1 MSTCPIHKPIRVLV
15 VEDSPSQRELLVGL
29 LSMAEGFDVAGIAS
43 NGQEAIDATLRLRPD
58 VIAMDIHLPILD
70 GYDATRQIMQR
81 CPTPIVR
88 VSSSS
93 DDASRRSIQAIAVG
107 ALAVV
112 RKPTSAALTDHR
124 DDRNAFLTTL
134 RLMAGVRVVT
144 RFPSRPALPLQ
155 EEGQPV
161 RSTIQSC
168 VENECAGSP
177 AASAA
182 PQVLAIAASTGGP
195 AAVQTLLR
203 GLGAH
208 FSLPILIVQHIARG
222 FVPALVSWL
231 DTTVPQTVTI
241 ARLGERL
248 RPGYVYLAPDDHHLM
263 VRDRAVIALR
273 PGAVAD
279 RYCPSADVLFE
290 TVAHVYGARAIGV
303 VLTGM
308 GDDGTQGMRALLAM
322 GGQTLAQDEASCIVY
337 GMPRAAV
344 AAGSITTIAPLTA
357 LAGIIMQSVMGAHFG
372 EAA

>member
-1 MSTCPIHKPIRVLV
+1 
-15 VEDSPSQRELLVGL
+15 
-29 LSMAEGFDVAGIAS
+29 
-43 NGQEAIDATLRLRPD
+43 
-58 VIAMDIHLPILD
+58 MDIHLPILD

-81 CPTPIVR
+81 CPTPTVM
-88 VSSSS
+88 VSSSN

-112 RKPTSAALTDHR
+112 RKPASVALADHR

-144 RFPSRPALPLQ
+144 RHPARPTLSLQ
-155 EEGQPV
+155 EEEQPMM
-161 RSTIQSC
+161 SA
-168 VENECAGSP
+168 AGSAAGNARVGTP

-203 GLGAH
+203 GLGVH
-208 FSLPILIVQHIARG
+208 FSLPILVVQHIARG

-241 ARLGERL
+241 AHPGERL
-248 RPGYVYLAPDDHHLM
+248 RPGCVYLAPNDHHLM
-263 VRDRAVIALR
+263 VQDRAVIALR
-273 PGAVAD
+273 PGAPAD

-290 TVAHVYGARAIGV
+290 TVAYVYGAQAIGV

-308 GDDGTQGMRALLAM
+308 GDDGTQGLRALRAT
-322 GGQTLAQDEASCIVY
+322 GGQTLAQDEASCVVY

-357 LAGIIMQSVMGAHFG
+357 LAGVIMQSVMGAYSE

>member
-1 MSTCPIHKPIRVLV
+1 MSTRPIHKPIRVLV
-15 VEDSPSQRELLVGL
+15 VEDSRSQRELLVGL
-29 LSMAEGFDVAGIAS
+29 LSMVEGFEIAGTAS

-81 CPTPIVR
+81 CPTPIVM

-93 DDASRRSIQAIAVG
+93 DNASGRSIQAIAVG

-112 RKPTSAALTDHR
+112 RKPTSAALTDHQ

-144 RFPSRPALPLQ
+144 RYPSRATLPLQ
-155 EEGQPV
+155 EEGQPMMSV
-161 RSTIQSC
+161 
-168 VENECAGSP
+168 AGSGAGNERVGAP
-177 AASAA
+177 SAS
-182 PQVLAIAASTGGP
+182 PSPEILALAASTGGP

-222 FVPALVSWL
+222 FVPALVGWL

-241 ARLGERL
+241 ARFGERL
-248 RPGYVYLAPDDHHLM
+248 RPGCVYLAPDDHHLM
-263 VRDRAVIALR
+263 VRERAVITLR
-273 PGAVAD
+273 PGAPAD

-290 TVAHVYGARAIGV
+290 TVAQVYGARAIGV

-308 GDDGTQGMRALLAM
+308 GDDGTQGMRALRAV
-322 GGQTLAQDEASCIVY
+322 GGQTLAQDEASCVVY

-344 AAGSITTIAPLTA
+344 ATGSITRVAPLMA
-357 LAGIIMQSVMGAHFG
+357 LGGIIMQSVMGAHLG

>member
-1 MSTCPIHKPIRVLV
+1 MSTQQQPLRVLV
-15 VEDSPSQRELLVGL
+15 VEDSRSQRELLIGL
-29 LSMAEGFDVAGIAS
+29 LSMAEGFEIAGIAS

-81 CPTPIVR
+81 CPTPIVM

-112 RKPTSAALTDHR
+112 RKPASVALPGDR

-144 RFPSRPALPLQ
+144 RYPARPTLALQ
-155 EEGQPV
+155 GEGQPMM
-161 RSTIQSC
+161 SA
-168 VENECAGSP
+168 AGSG
-177 AASAA
+177 AGNARGGA

-203 GLGAH
+203 SLGAH
-208 FSLPILIVQHIARG
+208 FSLPVLVVQHIARG
-222 FVPALVSWL
+222 FVPALASWL

-241 ARLGERL
+241 ARFGERL
-248 RPGYVYLAPDDHHLM
+248 RPGCVYLAPDDHHLM
-263 VRDRAVIALR
+263 VRERAVRPLR
-273 PGAVAD
+273 PGAPAD
-279 RYCPSADVLFE
+279 RYGPSADVLFE
-290 TVAHVYGARAIGV
+290 TVAQVYGARAIGV

-308 GDDGTQGMRALLAM
+308 GDDGTQGARALRAV
-322 GGQTLAQDEASCIVY
+322 GGQTLAQDEASCVVY
-337 GMPRAAV
+337 GMPRTAV
-344 AAGSITTIAPLTA
+344 ATGSITRVAPRTA
-357 LAGIIMQSVMGAHFG
+357 LGGIIMQSVIGAHSG